1 MNFMETTFVVATET
15 LAVGFRPNG
24 DYVTWG
30 KSPFKKGVY
39 IIRNN
44 VCRECDEVDLMDY
57 MELVSKEARERNAHI
72 LENLSDLPKWGTAF
86 DQLAEILT

>member
-1 MNFMETTFVVATET
+1 MDFMETTFVVATGT
-15 LAVGFRPNG
+15 LAAGFRPNG
-24 DYVTWG
+24 EWVTWG
-30 KSPFKKGVY
+30 KSPFKKGIY

-57 MELVSKEARERNAHI
+57 TELVPREARERNAHI
-72 LENLSDLPKWGTAF
+72 LEELGDIPKWGTAF